1 MKKIAKLIPLL
12 LIFLSCD
19 PTSQMEANIE
29 NLTSQNLS
37 IVFVS
42 SDFSSGK
49 TFQIAP
55 GQTVLFQEGYDVGST
70 FLKPSLVEYDSVII
84 KNQVNETIK
93 VYKQNDS
100 SKNIYNVE
108 EYWMVSE
115 PSKRFFVYE
124 FEIKKEDI
132 E

>member
-1 MKKIAKLIPLL
+1 MKKIIGFTPLL

-37 IVFVS
+37 VVFVS
-42 SDFSSGK
+42 SDFSLGK

-55 GQTVLFQEGYDVGST
+55 GQIVLSQEGYDVGST
-70 FLKPSLVEYDSVII
+70 FLKPSLMEYDSVII

-93 VYKQNDS
+93 VYKRNDS
-100 SKNIYNVE
+100 SKNIYNVD
-108 EYWMVSE
+108 EYWMFSE

-124 FEIKKEDI
+124 FEIKTEDI